1 MNEIDDEIEPGSFDG
16 EDVMPRG
23 AMLAYVSCGM
33 WIEDADADTG
43 EWFVRD
49 IYDIDDGCMARLEK
63 AGCEPI
69 TMHTGE
75 LRKSW
80 RLTRDFD
87 PNGEGD
93 W

>member
-1 MNEIDDEIEPGSFDG
+1 MTMDDEIEPGSFDG
-16 EDVMPRG
+16 EDLMPRG

-33 WIEDADADTG
+33 WVEDLDADTG

-49 IYDIDDGCMARLEK
+49 IYDVDDGCMALLER

-87 PNGEGD
+87 PDSEVT